1 MNNIDPVIKKETKFI
16 ALVVLILSALMQAV
30 FLIIGLWDLPVLFGN
45 ILGGVVGILNFFFM
59 GLGLQSALK
68 KETADAKQTAKFSQ
82 TMRNLMIVVT
92 IVIAVFVSWFNL
104 ASTAIAIFFPTIGV
118 FVKAFV
124 INKKGGNKE

>member
-30 FLIIGLWDLPVLFGN
+30 FLVIGLWNVPVLLGN
-45 ILGGVVGILNFFFM
+45 LLGGVVGILNFFFM

-68 KETADAKQTAKFSQ
+68 KDKDDAKQTAKFSL
-82 TMRNLMIVVT
+82 TMRNLMVVVT

-104 ASTAIAIFFPTIGV
+104 AATAIAIFFPTIGV
-118 FVKAFV
+118 YVKAFI
-124 INKKGGNKE
+124 INKQGGKKD

>member
-1 MNNIDPVIKKETKFI
+1 MNSIDPVIKRETKFI

-30 FLIIGLWDLPVLFGN
+30 FLIIGMWDLPVLLGN
-45 ILGGVVGILNFFFM
+45 LLGGVVGILNFFFM

-68 KETADAKQTAKFSQ
+68 KETSDARQTAKFSQ

-92 IVIAVFVSWFNL
+92 IVIAVFAPFFNL

-124 INKKGGNKE
+124 MKKKEVTKE

>member
-1 MNNIDPVIKKETKFI
+1 MNSIDPVVKKETKFI
-16 ALVVLILSALMQAV
+16 ALVVLILSALMQSV
-30 FLIIGLWDLPVLFGN
+30 FLIIGMWDLPVLLGN
-45 ILGGVVGILNFFFM
+45 LLGGLIGVLNFFFM
-59 GLGLQSALK
+59 GIGLSSALK

-92 IVIAVFVSWFNL
+92 IVIAVFVPFFNL

-118 FVKAFV
+118 FIKAFV